1 MARKTEDRLESN
13 RFNLMNFDSEAERFY
28 DEWII
33 KPHIF
38 SSDKIENSKCV
49 SLSADNRLYISLKD
63 EELEISETIFEK
75 DLLPL
80 LGVHTPMKSYLLSTD
95 NSSLLKNFTESVL
108 FENLNGFAFFYSDKD
123 ASSRSKEVVG
133 IRSLLAKDGKPIE
146 GLDQDSLNV
155 INKLRTLC
163 GDDDYSIIN
172 PSINENENRFQ
183 VIIAKKS
190 DTFNPSIIP
199 CVFNDID
206 LVRFRF
212 KQYGAIY
219 WKEYD
224 SFIILPR
231 NYAKD
236 RVTDFEPIIRH
247 VSHFFTDVDKDED
260 YSTEY
265 FELNEDNTSSY
276 CLKLLHEDIT
286 LNGNYKLSNILLNVR
301 NQLDLMRATKTKR
314 EKVYRCLGLLVA
326 MKHRCCE
333 KCRHLDTSL
342 I

>member
-1 MARKTEDRLESN
+1 MARKRENRLESN
-13 RFNLMNFDSEAERFY
+13 CFNLMNFDDEAKKFY

-38 SSDKIENSKCV
+38 SSDKIENSKCI
-49 SLSADNRLYISLKD
+49 SLSADNTLCMSLKD
-63 EELEISETIFEK
+63 EELEISEATFEK

-80 LGVHTPMKSYLLSTD
+80 LGVHTPMKNYLLSTE
-95 NSSLLKNFTESVL
+95 NSSVLKDFTESVL

-123 ASSRSKEVVG
+123 NSLDSKEVVG
-133 IRSLLAKDGKPIE
+133 IKSLLTKEGKPIE

-155 INKLRTLC
+155 INKLRMLC

-172 PSINENENRFQ
+172 PVISDNENKLQ
-183 VIIAKKS
+183 IIIAKKS
-190 DTFNPSIIP
+190 DTFNSSIIP

-206 LVRFRF
+206 IVKFRF

-236 RVTDFEPIIRH
+236 QVNDFEPIIRH
-247 VSHFFTDVDKDED
+247 ISHFFTDVDKDED

-276 CLKLLHEDIT
+276 CLKLFYEDMT
-286 LNGNYKLSNILLNVR
+286 LNGDYKLSNILFNVQH
-301 NQLDLMRATKTKR
+301 QLDFTRATKTKR

>member
-1 MARKTEDRLESN
+1 MARKRENGLESN
-13 RFNLMNFDSEAERFY
+13 HFSLMNFDNEAKKFY

-38 SSDKIENSKCV
+38 SSDKIENSKCI
-49 SLSADNRLYISLKD
+49 SLSRDNTLCISLKD
-63 EELEISETIFEK
+63 EELEISETVFRK
-75 DLLPL
+75 SLLPL
-80 LGVHTPMKSYLLSTD
+80 LGAHTPMKNYLLAPE
-95 NSSLLKNFTESVL
+95 NSSVLKNFTESVL
-108 FENLNGFAFFYSDKD
+108 FKNLNGFSFFYSDED
-123 ASSRSKEVVG
+123 DSSNSKRVVG
-133 IRSLLAKDGKPIE
+133 IRSLLTKEGKPIE

-172 PSINENENRFQ
+172 PTISYNENKLQ
-183 VIIAKKS
+183 IIIAKKS
-190 DTFNPSIIP
+190 DTFNSSIIP

-206 LVRFRF
+206 IVKFRF

-231 NYAKD
+231 NYAQD
-236 RVTDFEPIIRH
+236 QVNDFEPIIKH
-247 VSHFFTDVDKDED
+247 IHHFFTDVDKDED

-265 FELNEDNTSSY
+265 FELNESNTSSY
-276 CLKLLHEDIT
+276 CLKLFHEDII
-286 LNGNYKLSNILLNVR
+286 LNGNYKLLNILFNVQH
-301 NQLDLMRATKTKR
+301 QLDATRATKTKR
-314 EKVYRCLGLLVA
+314 EKVYRYLGLLVA

-333 KCRHLDTSL
+333 KCRHLNIGL